1 MGQGEQDDLRQVVFL
16 EAGHAHEVSLEPFL
30 QGPVAVDGHGEP
42 DSAAFLTV
50 DVAATVDAEGTASR
64 VARGCA
70 RTPSQKRLSYGDLD
84 HAGVAR

>member
-30 QGPVAVDGHGEP
+30 QGPVAVDGHRQP
-42 DSAAFLTV
+42 RTAAFLAIDV
-50 DVAATVDAEGTASR
+50 VAAVDAEGTASR